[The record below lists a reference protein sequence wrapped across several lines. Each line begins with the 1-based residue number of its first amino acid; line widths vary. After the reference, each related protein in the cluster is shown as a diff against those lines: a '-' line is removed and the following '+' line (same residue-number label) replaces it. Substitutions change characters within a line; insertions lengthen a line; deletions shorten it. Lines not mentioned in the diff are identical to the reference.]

1 MDIKQSTQQT
11 TQPEL
16 SAKIA
21 VPDHNGRW
29 RDAHGNLWLIYND
42 DAWMTHIHDPATGL
56 VEEQAVANCYDK
68 NQLKQYGPFE
78 IIEILMLH

>member
-1 MDIKQSTQQT
+1 MDTKQSTQQT

-29 RDAHGNLWLIYND
+29 RDAHGNL
-42 DAWMTHIHDPATGL
+42 
-56 VEEQAVANCYDK
+56 
-68 NQLKQYGPFE
+68 
-78 IIEILMLH
+78 